1 MFLNHTNLSIFQGG
15 SMKKSLLTF
24 FSLVVVLSMSLFVGC
39 KEDEDPVTPA
49 DKSIPNDV
57 FPLTAGHRFDYSGYF
72 TNQDTETPIAGTSA
86 FYSTSW
92 TIGSPATP
100 LSAIFGPTYGAIV
113 SAKNG
118 GRTSASLVLDSTLTA
133 PGGAKKFTPVFAYY
147 DSARNDYFYMTNLG
161 LFFRGSVI
169 KDSANAT
176 GVRIDSLR
184 FIKLA
189 SPGAGIG
196 GSFTCI
202 EENFVSYAN
211 PSAPTTITLKITGT
225 WDSKQ
230 DVTVNGVTYPVYYL
244 VINRAA
250 FVGSSQVNSGVTAK
264 LWLAKG
270 IGPVKMFLA
279 GDAETPGNYRELKSK
294 NF

>member
-1 MFLNHTNLSIFQGG
+1 MKQSLSV
-15 SMKKSLLTF
+15 
-24 FSLVVVLSMSLFVGC
+24 FSVAVLVALMAFSGC
-39 KEDEDPVTPA
+39 KKDDDPVA
-49 DKSIPNDV
+49 VEDKTVPNDI

-72 TNQDTETPIAGTSA
+72 TNADTETPIAGTDA

-92 TIGSPATP
+92 TLGSSATP
-100 LSAIFGPTYGAIV
+100 LSAIFGTTYGAVV

-118 GRTSASLVLDSTLTA
+118 GRTSASLVYDSTLTA

-147 DSARNDYFYMTNLG
+147 DSTSADYYYLTNLG

-169 KDSANAT
+169 KDSAA
-176 GVRIDSLR
+176 GGIRIDSLR

-189 SPGAGIG
+189 SPKAGIG
-196 GSFTCI
+196 GEFTAF
-202 EENFVSYAN
+202 EQSYTSYAN
-211 PSAPTTITLKITGT
+211 PAAPTVIALKVTGKWESKVDITVG
-225 WDSKQ
+225 
-230 DVTVNGVTYPVYYL
+230 GVKYTTYYL
-244 VINRAA
+244 VISRTAK
-250 FVGSSQVNSGVTAK
+250 VGSATVSSGVTAK

-279 GDAETPGNYRELKSK
+279 GDAEVPGNYRELKSK

>member
-1 MFLNHTNLSIFQGG
+1 MRKLFLFSI
-15 SMKKSLLTF
+15 SLLVMAA
-24 FSLVVVLSMSLFVGC
+24 LSLFVGC
-39 KEDEDPVTPA
+39 KEDEDPVTPP
-49 DKSIPNDV
+49 DNSVPNDI
-57 FPLTAGHRFDYSGYF
+57 FPLTVGHRFEYSGYF

-92 TIGSPATP
+92 SIASENYP
-100 LSAIFGPTYGAIV
+100 LSHILGQLAAIV
-113 SAKNG
+113 ASKPNGRASA
-118 GRTSASLVLDSTLTA
+118 ALVMDSTLTA
-133 PGGAKKFTPVFAYY
+133 PGGAIKATPVFAYY
-147 DSARNDYFYMTNLG
+147 DSASADYYYLTNLG

-169 KDSANAT
+169 KDSATAA

-184 FIKLA
+184 FIRLA
-189 SPGAGIG
+189 SPKAGIG
-196 GSFTCI
+196 GSFTCF

-225 WDSKQ
+225 WESKQ
-230 DVTVNGVTYPVYYL
+230 DVTVNGVTYPAYYL

-250 FVGSSQVNSGVTAK
+250 FVGSAQVNSGVTAK

-279 GDAETPGNYRELKSK
+279 GDAEVPGNYRELKSK